1 MTMTLTL
8 SFIFL
13 VAFFPSTTSTEIVIE
28 RGRQKDFDRIIWDG
42 DCNKINGVS
51 FMSGEER
58 ICACRKRIKVQGIT
72 TNLFGTLY
80 PDGNGF
86 VTCSYN
92 YRESGKYE
100 ISIDMILSSQND
112 GMQEIVRIAQI
123 FS

>member
-1 MTMTLTL
+1 
-8 SFIFL
+8 
-13 VAFFPSTTSTEIVIE
+13 
-28 RGRQKDFDRIIWDG
+28 
-42 DCNKINGVS
+42 
-51 FMSGEER
+51 MSGEER
-58 ICACRKRIKVQGIT
+58 ICACRKRIKVQDIT

-112 GMQEIVRIAQI
+112 GMQQIVRIAQI
-123 FS
+123 FSWFKLVAQNCGLNIVSFLVRDLLV